1 MVTPHTTAPPP
12 TSTPPGPTARPR
24 PGTPPLAGAPSPS
37 GTAARRSGAHTPGP
51 LSAEL
56 VEVTSRWA
64 DHQHRLIELAAAFDD
79 SAEWLL
85 AGSPS
90 AAHWLA
96 AVADVEVCTAREWVR
111 IGHQLRA
118 LPAIAD
124 AFAARQLSYSKVRT
138 LTRIANADN
147 EAELL
152 AIALQHPAGHLGR
165 ALATWLTRNNDDH
178 DLDAHHH
185 RSRSVRWR
193 LEPDG
198 MTVFTLRLP
207 PLLAA
212 ALIAWLTTW
221 TMTTRRRPAAQRGT
235 GASADAS
242 PPPTVAQQHADAL
255 AALVTGATATST
267 ATATTPCPAG
277 PSPSD
282 GPPGFRPGASAD
294 ASSTPSTSPSTSRRP
309 RSTDPAPSPDA
320 DGTTRAQPDG
330 PSRHQLLRPPPSQ
343 PQEAP
348 ARPEPNSQTS
358 QLRHVDT
365 EIVIHVRSDGCSFD
379 DGTPVT
385 DSIVER
391 LAPTAFLRALIHD
404 AERRPINASSR
415 QRHPSTRQKRVVKE
429 RDRVCC
435 DCGRPDLLEYDH
447 VPDFDTSG
455 RTVVDELQLRCA
467 PCHDQRHAA

>member
-1 MVTPHTTAPPP
+1 M
-12 TSTPPGPTARPR
+12 
-24 PGTPPLAGAPSPS
+24 
-37 GTAARRSGAHTPGP
+37 
-51 LSAEL
+51 EL
-56 VEVTSRWA
+56 VEVTGRWA
-64 DHQHRLIELAAAFDD
+64 HHQHRLIELAAAFDD

-96 AVADVEVCTAREWVR
+96 AVADVEICTAREWVR

-124 AFAARQLSYSKVRT
+124 AFATGQLSYSKVRT

-221 TMTTRRRPAAQRGT
+221 TMTTRRRTAAQRGT

-255 AALVTGATATST
+255 GALVYGATVYAT
-267 ATATTPCPAG
+267 PANRIRPTRPAQRRPADDAAG
-277 PSPSD
+277 S
-282 GPPGFRPGASAD
+282 RPGASAD
-294 ASSTPSTSPSTSRRP
+294 ASSTPADRP
-309 RSTDPAPSPDA
+309 RPSATGGATAQTHPSMPNPQ
-320 DGTTRAQPDG
+320 TTQDQDRPTAQL
-330 PSRHQLLRPPPSQ
+330 HQ
-343 PQEAP
+343 
-348 ARPEPNSQTS
+348 
-358 QLRHVDT
+358 VDT
-365 EIVIHVRSDGCSFD
+365 EIIIHVRSDGCHFD
-379 DGTPVT
+379 DGTPIT

-404 AERRPINASSR
+404 ANGRPINASGR
-415 QRHPSTRQKRVVKE
+415 RRHPSTRQKRVVKE
-429 RDRVCC
+429 RDQACT
-435 DCGRPDLLEYDH
+435 DCGRTDLLEYDH
-447 VPDFDTSG
+447 VPGFETSG